1 MQRGR
6 ENGRYGCVLCN
17 MKSFIQ
23 SFIHSFIQ
31 FNSIHSKSLHST
43 SPIHFPCVI
52 HSFTQTNTHP
62 TPYLYIKRLKSS
74 STISKTHVHSASSN
88 SPKTNPSRYHI
99 QLAPPHL
106 IGQRHVPLP
115 RAVSPNPAP
124 RLPRESAKSPD
135 PARPDLQRIGAH
147 LFPPVPIPIPHST
160 STSNTNTRTTSSH
173 FPRESTH
180 SEYYSQSSA
189 TKASAFAEY
198 STVSPISEPITAVSA
213 LNDPRFSRPWDSS
226 TGERPFSW
234 RWWCCSTNSETKI
247 RRRTR

>member
-6 ENGRYGCVLCN
+6 GNWRYGCVLCHMN
-17 MKSFIQ
+17 AFIHP
-23 SFIHSFIQ
+23 SIHSSIHSFIHP
-31 FNSIHSKSLHST
+31 FIPLPHST
-43 SPIHFPCVI
+43 SLTHFPSAI

-62 TPYLYIKRLKSS
+62 TPHLYIKRLKSS
-74 STISKTHVHSASSN
+74 STISKTHAHSASSN
-88 SPKTNPSRYHI
+88 SPKTSPSRYHI
-99 QLAPPHL
+99 QLAPPRL

-124 RLPRESAKSPD
+124 HFPRESAKSPD

-147 LFPPVPIPIPHST
+147 LLPPVPIPIPRN
-160 STSNTNTRTTSSH
+160 TSNTNTHTTFSH

-180 SEYYSQSSA
+180 SEYYSPTEA
-189 TKASAFAEY
+189 TKASATAEY
-198 STVSPISEPITAVSA
+198 SAVSPISEPITAVSA
-213 LNDPRFSRPWDSS
+213 LNVPRFSRPWGSS

-234 RWWCCSTNSETKI
+234 RWRCCSTNSETKI